1 MGLDRREILSH
12 ETAGLVLCGGKS
24 SRMGRDKSRL
34 TLNGLTLLD
43 TTRQTMSG
51 VCEMVYTLGK
61 TDCDFT
67 DLYEDKGPAMAL
79 FSMLGQARIQDG
91 ARLLV
96 MPVDM
101 PLCTVSCL
109 QAILQESRQRES
121 SVYTSDAIMPLV
133 ICYSQQGMNNLKQCV
148 KEQPSLSLRR
158 LLNCFGCEAVALPQF
173 ADELMNVNNPDD
185 WQQVLDRKGSE

>member
-1 MGLDRREILSH
+1 
-12 ETAGLVLCGGKS
+12 
-24 SRMGRDKSRL
+24 
-34 TLNGLTLLD
+34 
-43 TTRQTMSG
+43 
-51 VCEMVYTLGK
+51 
-61 TDCDFT
+61 
-67 DLYEDKGPAMAL
+67 MAL
-79 FSMLGQARIQDG
+79 FSMLGQARIQDD

-109 QAILQESRQRES
+109 QAILQESRQRET

-148 KEQPSLSLRR
+148 KDQSSLSLRR

-173 ADELMNVNNPDD
+173 ANELTNVNNHDD
-185 WQQVLDRKGSE
+185 WQLVLNRKGSE